1 MNQFSATVDP
11 HATRGRPAYIS
22 TVNQPR
28 LYTELARWWPLFS
41 GPAEYDE
48 EAPEVLEL
56 LLGASPLPAREVLE
70 LGSGG
75 GSLSSHFKP
84 HLQMTLSDLSSDML
98 AVSRE
103 LNPEW
108 EHIQGDMRTLDLG
121 RQFQRVLIHDA
132 IMYLTDADSVRAAIS
147 NAARHVCPGGAVVIF
162 PDCVRETFAPATE
175 HDGSDAPDG
184 RGLRWL
190 EWSWDPDP
198 SDDTFVTAY
207 SFLGA
212 DLRKRLHQSA
222 LPDRPQHPR
231 HHDVCD
237 REFVARNPFP
247 IFEPPLHPVEPAV
260 RKLRHF
266 FMQSGRRLVPVEEDF
281 DLGTDPPEQRQVLRR

>member
-1 MNQFSATVDP
+1 MTPFSAGVIP
-11 HATRGRPAYIS
+11 LAPRGRPAYIS
-22 TVNQPR
+22 SVSQPR
-28 LYTELARWWPLFS
+28 LYTELAHWWPLFS
-41 GPAEYDE
+41 GPTEYDE

-108 EHIQGDMRTLDLG
+108 EHVQGDMRTLDLG
-121 RQFQRVLIHDA
+121 RQFQRVLVHDA
-132 IMYLTDADSVRAAIS
+132 IMYLTDADSVRRAIS

-162 PDCVRETFAPATE
+162 PDCVRETFVPGSE

-198 SDDTFVTAY
+198 TDDTFVTAY
-207 SFLGA
+207 SFLFREPGGA
-212 DLRKRLHQSA
+212 LSVDLDRHELGLFSRDQWLAWIREAGLEASLKSDTWRADVFVGLKR
-222 LPDRPQHPR
+222 
-231 HHDVCD
+231 
-237 REFVARNPFP
+237 
-247 IFEPPLHPVEPAV
+247 
-260 RKLRHF
+260 
-266 FMQSGRRLVPVEEDF
+266 
-281 DLGTDPPEQRQVLRR
+281 